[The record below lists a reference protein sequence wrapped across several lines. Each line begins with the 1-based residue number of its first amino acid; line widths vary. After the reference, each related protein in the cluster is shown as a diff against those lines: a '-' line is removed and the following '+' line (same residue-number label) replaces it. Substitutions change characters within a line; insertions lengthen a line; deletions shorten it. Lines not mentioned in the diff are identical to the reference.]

1 MKRIFTLMNLTMLMT
16 ASLMMTSCMDD
27 DTAESIT
34 LSGQWTGNFG
44 MFYDYEYRGQ
54 IYTFNSYDTD
64 IVFYPDYNYAT
75 HGYGYEVDFYNEG
88 PRTKMSFR
96 FFWEINRGNIYL
108 DYPGYPEYNTI
119 IRDYSLSSYY
129 FTGYFENSTQQFRLR
144 KLADFYNWNDYSGYD
159 YHYWDDPYWNWNS
172 YYPYYPYYA
181 KERGGMEEMNDSADA
196 DSGRIVRIGHNLA
209 SLGVKSEK

>member
-75 HGYGYEVDFYNEG
+75 HGYGYEVDFYN
-88 PRTKMSFR
+88 
-96 FFWEINRGNIYL
+96 
-108 DYPGYPEYNTI
+108 DVHCPGIHLIGAHNFVRP
-119 IRDYSLSSYY
+119 
-129 FTGYFENSTQQFRLR
+129 
-144 KLADFYNWNDYSGYD
+144 KV
-159 YHYWDDPYWNWNS
+159 
-172 YYPYYPYYA
+172 
-181 KERGGMEEMNDSADA
+181 DS
-196 DSGRIVRIGHNLA
+196 SGR
-209 SLGVKSEK
+209 